1 MTLAGARSQPSP
13 IVTRI
18 CPNEVTPDTTEVYL
32 FVAQA
37 AIRVSNINTPGNR
50 IALFF
55 IKTPRDIDG

>member
-18 CPNEVTPDTTEVYL
+18 SPNEVTPGTTEVYL

-37 AIRVSNINTPGNR
+37 AMRASNINTPGKS
-50 IALFF
+50 IARFF
-55 IKTPRDIDG
+55 IKSPRDIDG